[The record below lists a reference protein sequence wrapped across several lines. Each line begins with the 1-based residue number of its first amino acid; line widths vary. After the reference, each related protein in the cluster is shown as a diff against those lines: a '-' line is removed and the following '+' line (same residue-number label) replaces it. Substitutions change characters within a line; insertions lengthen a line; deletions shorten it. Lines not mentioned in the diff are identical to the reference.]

1 MLLLRIILVQHKIG
15 TEFNSQSE
23 QNVKDVGSNPAR
35 GKVKNNKPSRHL
47 EKDDK
52 LDKR

>member
-1 MLLLRIILVQHKIG
+1 MIG